1 MSGTQLSLFGD
12 PSENSENYFN
22 RKRSWS
28 ASKHRLMLRY
38 IQAFCYNLGGN
49 KSYQSLTLNYVD
61 GFAGTGKYDKGIGI
75 KDFVDNSQFWKKYN
89 SDFSDT
95 DGSPLIALKCAKIF
109 SIEERVNL
117 RCFFSEANNSV
128 NKKLIENCLSMG
140 KGLSY
145 QVYEPQDF
153 ADALPKIINDLDNYP
168 TLFFLDTFGV
178 KGVTFKQICS
188 IGNYLSQYKG
198 ELFLLFHNR
207 QVARHAGQSTPKS
220 EKPQIL
226 QAAATYTQNLT
237 DLLGPNSEQDWKQKW
252 LELKD
257 QPQQFERWALEYL
270 KNRILNESSFKG
282 VASFEIKETYKDI
295 RPQYSIVVCSNH
307 PQKAFGAFL
316 NEFVWEES
324 RLLFFKDN
332 KIENIQ
338 KFLERE
344 WEQENRERIIQIK
357 PEIVKILHQI
367 NQNWLAIEDVITALI
382 LKIGNLGYLKR
393 TQYYNDIL
401 LPLIN
406 ERVIEVKDLGAKGQI
421 ILKSKIRIVQ

>member
-1 MSGTQLSLFGD
+1 MSGIQLSLFGE

-38 IQAFCYNLGGN
+38 IQSFCYNLGGN
-49 KSYQSLTLNYVD
+49 KPYQSLTLNYVD
-61 GFAGTGKYDKGIGI
+61 GFAGTGKYDEGIGI
-75 KDFVDNSQFWKKYN
+75 KNFVDKSQFWQKYN

-109 SIEERVNL
+109 SLEERVNL
-117 RCFFSEANNSV
+117 RCFFTEANNSF
-128 NKKLIENCLSMG
+128 NKKLRENCQSIG

-145 QVYEPQDF
+145 KIYEPQNF
-153 ADALPKIINDLDNYP
+153 ADALPEIINDLDNYP

-178 KGVTFKQICS
+178 KGVTFEQICF

-198 ELFLLFHNR
+198 ELFLLFHNIP
-207 QVARHAGQSTPKS
+207 VARHAGQSTANS
-220 EKPQIL
+220 DNPQSL
-226 QAAATYTQNLT
+226 KAAATYTKNLT
-237 DLLGPNSEQDWKQKW
+237 ALLGPNSEQDWKQKW
-252 LELKD
+252 IELKD
-257 QPQQFERWALEYL
+257 KPQQFERWALDFF
-270 KNRILNESSFKG
+270 KNRILKESSFKG
-282 VASFEIKETYKDI
+282 VSSFEIKEMYNDV

-316 NEFVWEES
+316 NEFIWEES
-324 RLLFFKDN
+324 KLLFFKEN

-344 WEQENRERIIQIK
+344 WEQENRERIAKIK
-357 PEIVKILHQI
+357 PEIVKILGQI
-367 NQNWLAIEDVITALI
+367 NQNWLPLADVITRLI
-382 LKIGNLGYLKR
+382 LEIGNLGYLKR

-401 LPLIN
+401 LPLIS
-406 ERVIEVKDLGAKGQI
+406 ERVIEVKDLGAKGKVT
-421 ILKSKIRIVQ
+421 LKSQVKIVQ

>member
-1 MSGTQLSLFGD
+1 MSGTQLSLFGE

-38 IQAFCYNLGGN
+38 IQSFCYNLGGN
-49 KSYQSLTLNYVD
+49 QPYQSLTLNYVD

-75 KDFVDNSQFWKKYN
+75 KDFVDNSPFWKKYN

-109 SIEERVNL
+109 SLEERVNL
-117 RCFFSEANNSV
+117 RCFFTEANNSV
-128 NKKLIENCLSMG
+128 NTKLRENCQSIG

-145 QVYEPQDF
+145 KIYEPQDF
-153 ADALPKIINDLDNYP
+153 ADALPEIINDLENYP
-168 TLFFLDTFGV
+168 TLFFLDIFAV
-178 KGVTFKQICS
+178 KGVTFEQICS

-207 QVARHAGQSTPKS
+207 QVARHAGQYTLNSDNPKS
-220 EKPQIL
+220 LK
-226 QAAATYTQNLT
+226 AAATYTKNLT
-237 DLLGPNSEQDWKQKW
+237 ALLGPNSEQDCKQKW

-257 QPQQFERWALEYL
+257 KPQHFERWALEYF
-270 KNRILNESSFKG
+270 KRRILKESSFKG
-282 VASFEIKETYKDI
+282 VASFEIKEMYNDV

-324 RLLFFKDN
+324 KLLFFKEN

-338 KFLERE
+338 KFLEKE
-344 WEQENRERIIQIK
+344 WEQENRERLVKIK
-357 PEIVKILHQI
+357 PEIVKILRQI
-367 NQNWLAIEDVITALI
+367 NQNWLAIQDIITELI
-382 LKIGNLGYLKR
+382 LEIGNLGYLKR

-401 LPLIN
+401 KPLIN
-406 ERVIEVKDLGAKGQI
+406 ERVIEVKDLGTKGKV
-421 ILKSKIRIVQ
+421 ILKSQIKIVQ